1 MLKDYFILA
10 FNNLRNRRLRS
21 LLTMIGIFIGIAAVV
36 ALISLGQGLQ
46 NAITEQFSA
55 IGADK
60 IFIQGKSGGFGPPG
74 FANAGKVTED
84 DLKIIDQIPGVQ
96 RVAGRVF
103 GSLLISFGDEQRI
116 VFAAS

>member
-60 IFIQGKSGGFGPPG
+60 IFVQGKSGGFGPPG
-74 FANAGKVTED
+74 FANAGTVTED
-84 DLKIIDQIPGVQ
+84 DLKLIDQIPGVQ
-96 RVAGRVF
+96 RVAGR
-103 GSLLISFGDEQRI
+103 LIGGAPVEFGDDQST
-116 VFAAS
+116 VY